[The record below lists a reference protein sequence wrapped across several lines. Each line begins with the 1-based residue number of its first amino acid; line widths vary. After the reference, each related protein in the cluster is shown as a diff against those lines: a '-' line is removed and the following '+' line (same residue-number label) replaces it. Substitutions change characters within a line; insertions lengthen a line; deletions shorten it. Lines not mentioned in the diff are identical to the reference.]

1 MFNEYTNMLKKL
13 NESDLFIRPYILD
26 IPESEGSIDLGED
39 NPYFK
44 YMKKKKKSEKED
56 KKETY
61 EIDPTLSIYG
71 LLKNADKVIVDGA
84 KDIIKGAPD
93 FLGSPLVAPQRNN

>member
-1 MFNEYTNMLKKL
+1 MSKKL
-13 NESDLFIRPYILD
+13 NELDLSIRPYIL
-26 IPESEGSIDLGED
+26 ESKGSINLGED
-39 NPYFK
+39 NLYFK
-44 YMKKKKKSEKED
+44 CMEKKKKPKGED
-56 KKETY
+56 KKEIY
-61 EIDPTLSIYG
+61 EIDPTLSIYD